1 MSATGRKGVKMM
13 RLELNGA
20 EEKVLADAL
29 DSSLSRLSDEI
40 SHTDA
45 HDYRVFLKERKEILL
60 KLREKLH

>member
-1 MSATGRKGVKMM
+1 MM
-13 RLELNGA
+13 RLELNDA

-45 HDYRVFLKERKEILL
+45 HDYRVFLKERKEILV

>member
-1 MSATGRKGVKMM
+1 M
-13 RLELNGA
+13 LLDLNDA

-29 DSSLSRLSDEI
+29 DSNLSRLSDEI

-45 HDYRVFLKERKEILL
+45 HDYRVFLKERKEVLV